1 MMNKSTYRRPALLAH
16 EILRQYGISDP
27 DPINLDAICFDN
39 GVLVIDEPL
48 NGALARL
55 IRNGK
60 NKAIVRVSNGILEI
74 GQRRFAIAH
83 EFGHFILHPEKN
95 QLSFCEKKELLF
107 WYQGLPLEEQEA
119 NAFAVE
125 LLMPDFLFE
134 PRCIGENPTIAA
146 IRKLSTE
153 FSTSLTATTLRFLDF
168 TRHVCAAIFSVHG
181 RVKWFR
187 ECENFPLQLLESG
200 TLVDSGSVAGRLFA
214 GHLDTEGSLQ
224 VPLETWIED
233 PMFSQSF
240 TIREDAVHL
249 KSYNTVISLI
259 SIEPASPL
267 DRFLARRGMSNI
279 W

>member
-1 MMNKSTYRRPALLAH
+1 MNQSVSRRPVRTAH
-16 EILRQYGISDP
+16 EILRRYGIRDP
-27 DPINLDAICFDN
+27 GQIDLEAICLDN
-39 GVLVIDEPL
+39 GVLVIEERL
-48 NGALARL
+48 VGAQARL
-55 IRNGK
+55 IRNGSK
-60 NKAIVRVSNGILEI
+60 KALIRVSDSIREI
-74 GQRRFAIAH
+74 GKRRFAIAH

-95 QLSFCEKKELLF
+95 QLSLCYRKELLF
-107 WYQGLPLEEQEA
+107 WYRGLPPEEQEA

-125 LLMPDFLFE
+125 LLMPDYLFK
-134 PRCIGENPTIAA
+134 PRCLAERPTMATV
-146 IRKLSTE
+146 RKISAD
-153 FSTSLTATTLRFLDF
+153 FSASLTATTLRFLEF

-187 ECENFPLQLLESG
+187 ECEDFPLQLLESG

-224 VPLETWIED
+224 VPLETWVED

-279 W
+279 